1 MLVGLNCTNFDIL
14 MIEIELQCYL
24 SEAFF
29 ANYLFMFE
37 TVLIENVV
45 GAVVEIICTEMK
57 TLRFVP
63 IW

>member
-1 MLVGLNCTNFDIL
+1 MLVGLNCTNFDVL
-14 MIEIELQCYL
+14 MVEIELQCYF

-29 ANYLFMFE
+29 AYYLLMVE

-45 GAVVEIICTEMK
+45 GAVVEMICTEMEA
-57 TLRFVP
+57 LRFVP